1 MFAKLFG
8 KKSDHP
14 MKDIKR
20 TQALLNDLSR
30 NDAFKLVTELTAW
43 IESVALSEEFRL
55 ADQFPV
61 LCLLDETA
69 QPYARKL
76 AYEYFTLP
84 DMNTYHGRRLRQAMG
99 NFYHNTVTAYLT
111 MIHRC
116 CNADKG
122 AAAIKV
128 HLPLMV
134 ARAVC
139 LMREQVKYAAAHYG
153 PYDDRIW
160 HHLAQLCGH
169 AEQQQYLDVSLK
181 LYPTLVSTTTVK
193 SEAGQLVAWYS
204 CGINSLNPQSMHL
217 AERLIAQYGNTLEIS
232 ARPTGKVLFGIDLA
246 HPSTPVRI
254 SQEAALHTS
263 MRYICPADM
272 QVRLEALI
280 KILKKNIVPQELN
293 LGGTFAAESVLDA
306 AQHILTYLIDP
317 PVRQNKRLALSTV
330 IDVVAGF
337 ENVLGFCSGQSVVD
351 YPSMQWVL
359 ENVSSSGFCAVLP
372 NRRAEGLCIGTL
384 LGIQTAAVQKPG
396 VAIVRRMLRDAEGRL
411 QVGVET
417 LANQVSEVTLQQS
430 AAGRFENDQSALWL
444 HSGIEDGTVRLLM
457 QPDTFLMQRSLKTCF
472 AGKNYLMIPA
482 QLQENG
488 LDYDLASFRV
498 IEQEEAEKQ
507 D

>member
-30 NDAFKLVTELTAW
+30 TDAFKSVTELTAW
-43 IESVALSEEFRL
+43 IESVVLSEEFRL
-55 ADQFPV
+55 GDQFAV

-84 DMNTYHGRRLRQAMG
+84 DMNTYHGKRLCQAMG
-99 NFYHNTVTAYLT
+99 DFSHYTATAYLT
-111 MIHRC
+111 LFNRYCH
-116 CNADKG
+116 ADKG
-122 AAAIKV
+122 AAALKV

-134 ARAVC
+134 ARAVY

-153 PYDDRIW
+153 PYDNKIW
-160 HHLAQLCGH
+160 QHLAQLYSN

-181 LYPTLVSTTTVK
+181 LYPSLSSTTTVK
-193 SEAGQLVAWYS
+193 SESGQLLAWYA
-204 CGINSLNPQSMHL
+204 CGINSLSPQSMHL
-217 AERLIAQYGNTLEIS
+217 AERIIAEYGNTVETS
-232 ARPTGKVLFGIDLA
+232 AHLTGQVLFGIDLA
-246 HPSTPVRI
+246 YPSTPARI
-254 SQEAALHTS
+254 SPDATLQSS
-263 MRYICPADM
+263 MRYIRPADM
-272 QVRLEALI
+272 QIRLEALI

-293 LGGTFAAESVLDA
+293 LGGAFAAESVLDA

-337 ENVLGFCSGQSVVD
+337 ENVLGFCSGQSVGS

-372 NRRAEGLCIGTL
+372 NRRAEGLRIGNL
-384 LGIQTAAVQKPG
+384 LGIQTAAGQKPG
-396 VAIVRRMLRDAEGRL
+396 AAVVRRMSRDAEERL

-417 LANQVSEVTLQQS
+417 LANRVSEVTLQQS
-430 AAGRFENDQSALWL
+430 AAGGFENDQTALWL
-444 HSGIEDGTVRLLM
+444 HSDIEDGTARLLM
-457 QPDTFLMQRSLKTCF
+457 QPDTFLMQRSLKTSF
-472 AGKNYLMIPA
+472 EGKKYLLIPA
-482 QLQENG
+482 QLLEKG

-498 IEQEEAEKQ
+498 IEHEEAE
-507 D
+507 